1 MNYLKEFVI
10 LCACLLLGSL
20 TRKLIDFPIPEA
32 VYGMIYLFIALRFN
46 ILKPEEI
53 EKTSNGILANLAFL
67 FVPVGVGIMANY
79 EVIEGRILKLL
90 VIVLIGTA
98 VTMGVTGVIVQGLQR
113 RKQWIWYLIVPTLV

>member
-32 VYGMIYLFIALRFN
+32 VYGMIYLFITLRFN

-113 RKQWIWYLIVPTLV
+113 RKQ

>member
-20 TRKLIDFPIPEA
+20 TRKAINFPIPEA
-32 VYGMIYLFIALRFN
+32 VYGMIYLFIALRLN

-79 EVIEGRILKLL
+79 EVIQGRILKL
-90 VIVLIGTA
+90 VIIVLVGTA
-98 VTMGVTGVIVQGLQR
+98 VTMGVTGIIVQSLQR
-113 RKQWIWYLIVPTLV
+113 RKKWIWYLIIPTLV

>member
-20 TRKLIDFPIPEA
+20 TRKAINFPIPEA
-32 VYGMIYLFIALRFN
+32 VYGMIYLFIALRLN

-79 EVIEGRILKLL
+79 EVIQGRILKL
-90 VIVLIGTA
+90 VIIVLVGTA
-98 VTMGVTGVIVQGLQR
+98 VTMGVTGIIVQSLQR
-113 RKQWIWYLIVPTLV
+113 RKKWIWYLIILTLV

>member
-20 TRKLIDFPIPEA
+20 TRNIINFPIPEA
-32 VYGMIYLFIALRFN
+32 VYGMIYLFLALRFN
-46 ILKPEEI
+46 IIKPDEI
-53 EKTSNGILANLAFL
+53 EKTSNGILSNLAFL

-79 EVIEGRILKLL
+79 DVIEGRILKLL
-90 VIVLIGTA
+90 VIVLVGTA

-113 RKQWIWYLIVPTLV
+113 RKR

>member
-113 RKQWIWYLIVPTLV
+113 RKQ